1 MPARGIG
8 KAEQVYYSLDVS
20 LLEALP
26 HPEKPVE
33 WSLTFDVLHPV
44 FALEDAPY
52 TVTEEEDGGV
62 SYTWNTAMEDC
73 LNAYREGRILID
85 SVGFLMDY
93 AFALPAPDGMT
104 AAQWE

>member
-8 KAEQVYYSLDVS
+8 KGEQGYYSLDVS

-52 TVTEEEDGGV
+52 TVTEGRRRRFLHVEHRHGGLPERLSRGGV
-62 SYTWNTAMEDC
+62 
-73 LNAYREGRILID
+73 
-85 SVGFLMDY
+85 F
-93 AFALPAPDGMT
+93 
-104 AAQWE
+104 